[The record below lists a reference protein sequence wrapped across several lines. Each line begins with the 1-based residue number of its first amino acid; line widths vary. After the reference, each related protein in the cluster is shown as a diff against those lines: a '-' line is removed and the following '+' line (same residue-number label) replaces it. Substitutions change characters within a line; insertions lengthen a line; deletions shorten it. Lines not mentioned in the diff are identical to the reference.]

1 MVESCDVGSLPF
13 SNDLQKL
20 MEGASN
26 YGQVINDLTEFFE
39 NKVVAGFLDKLNAG
53 IEVPNYPQQRDMI
66 QMFFNMIE
74 GFEKVN
80 GGYME
85 TAPLSV
91 RPLKAAIPEALAI
104 RNRANYIYEKIG
116 SSFKVRICITGP
128 YTMSSMLTYKN
139 KGTFFQLGTVLAQI
153 AEANIFSNKH
163 GKVRMVSVDEPVFG
177 FIDDPLLDR
186 GSESRE
192 NLRKAWEMIMQ
203 KIKANSAQAC
213 LHLHNTSDELF
224 WEVNGLDIIESH
236 VDDPL
241 YQVQKTKQRLES
253 ADKFLKASLA
263 VTDFDQLIQKDA
275 IAISEQKLSE
285 AALNEKIAEIWKAL
299 DHRQVDPA
307 VFLEKTSVMQGR
319 LKNIIEAFGDNRV
332 LYAGPECGL
341 RSFPTYESALECL
354 RRVSEAVRSIR
365 S

>member
-13 SNDLQKL
+13 SDDLQKL
-20 MEGASN
+20 LEGASN
-26 YGQVINDLTEFFE
+26 YGQVINDSTKFFE
-39 NKVVAGFLDKLNAG
+39 NKVMTGFLDKLDAG
-53 IEVPNYPQQRDMI
+53 IEVPNYPQHRDMT

-80 GGYME
+80 GGYIE
-85 TAPLSV
+85 TAPLVV
-91 RPLKAAIPEALAI
+91 RPLKATIPEALAI
-104 RNRANYIYEKIG
+104 RNRANYIYEKFG
-116 SSFKVRICITGP
+116 RTFKVRICITGP
-128 YTMSSMLTYKN
+128 YTMSSMLTYKD

-153 AEANIFSNKH
+153 VEANIFSNKH
-163 GKVRMVSVDEPVFG
+163 GKVRVVSVDEPVFG
-177 FIDDPLLDR
+177 FIDDPFLDR

-192 NLRKAWEMIMQ
+192 NLRRAWEMIMQ
-203 KIKANSAQAC
+203 KIKASGAEAC

-224 WEVNGLDIIESH
+224 WEVDGLDIVESH

-241 YQVQKTKQRLES
+241 YQVKKTKQRLES

-263 VTDFDQLIQKDA
+263 VTDFDQLIQKNVM
-275 IAISEQKLSE
+275 AISKQKLSE
-285 AALNEKIAEIWKAL
+285 AALNDKIAEIWKAL
-299 DHRQVDPA
+299 DHGQADPA
-307 VFLEKTSVMQGR
+307 VFLEKTSVMQAR

-354 RRVSEAVRSIR
+354 RRVSKAVGSIG